1 MTAGNCYASRLTP
14 VFPNALD
21 SGEDPSE
28 AELEDLVREVD
39 HDGNGNIDLLEF
51 CRTMTAKL
59 RPTQGREQLH
69 LAKPQI
75 RQPTGGGRRAREE
88 NGAAGY
94 ANPATKI
101 DGHFDAKGNRIRIKQ
116 PTAKRATAKP
126 QEIKHAQVADE
137 I

>member
-1 MTAGNCYASRLTP
+1 M
-14 VFPNALD
+14 D

-59 RPTQGREQLH
+59 RPTRASEQLH
-69 LAKPQI
+69 LTKPHI
-75 RQPTGGGRRAREE
+75 RQPTGGGRRAKEDYDATG
-88 NGAAGY
+88 N
-94 ANPATKI
+94 ANPTTKV

-116 PTAKRATAKP
+116 PTAKRAKAKP
-126 QEIKHAQVADE
+126 REVEHAPQAADE
-137 I
+137 N